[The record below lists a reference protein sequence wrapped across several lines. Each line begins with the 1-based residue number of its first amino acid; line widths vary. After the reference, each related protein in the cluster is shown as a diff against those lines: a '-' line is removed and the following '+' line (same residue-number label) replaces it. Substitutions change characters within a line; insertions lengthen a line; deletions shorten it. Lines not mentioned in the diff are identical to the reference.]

1 MNNLLYYPYINIP
14 RTNWTARTLL
24 YYDTIGSI
32 VPQNYFYEP
41 DNYEPFMRD
50 LVRHELVIPINP
62 MEVLE
67 RPWELAEPF
76 IDYVDSKEFKL
87 KLRRKSFRKGNFGR
101 INKNKFRLNGPR
113 IHVNKFDSEIFNRL
127 EDCGLARRENYEWY
141 IVEQRT
147 ANDLMTYL
155 ASVIGGKLNYLPT
168 TDKQIKRFS
177 VASNSKKV
185 QKIQK
190 KEQIKREI
198 ILRELIPFPEKI
210 DLKQLRKFKD
220 KHSDLLNTFKNRV
233 ELIALDPNLDE
244 DTPLFNETIKE
255 LDFRKGELSAKM
267 GESKLGNV
275 FFGTVCGI
283 SGAMIGMAQA
293 GTTGAVIG
301 GLPAFANA
309 VYSALQIER
318 AENITDQSG
327 MKYLALIDRKIRKPG
342 ANTVYSK

>member
-1 MNNLLYYPYINIP
+1 MDNLLYYPYINIP
-14 RTNWTARTLL
+14 RTNWTVRTLL
-24 YYDTIGSI
+24 YYDTVGSI

-50 LVRHELVIPINP
+50 LVRNELVIPINP

-67 RPWELAEPF
+67 RPWELADPF
-76 IDYVDSKEFKL
+76 INYVDSEEFRL
-87 KLRRKSFRKGNFGR
+87 KLRRKSFLNGNSGR
-101 INKNKFRLNGPR
+101 INENKFRLNGPR

-127 EDCGLARRENYEWY
+127 EDFGLARRENYEWY
-141 IVEQRT
+141 IVEQKT

-168 TDKQIKRFS
+168 TDKQINRFS
-177 VASNSKKV
+177 VAGNSQKV
-185 QKIQK
+185 QK
-190 KEQIKREI
+190 KEQMKREI
-198 ILRELIPFPEKI
+198 ILRELIPFPEQI
-210 DLKQLRKFKD
+210 NLKQLRKFKD
-220 KHSDLLNTFKNRV
+220 KHSDLLNAFKNKV

-244 DTPLFNETIKE
+244 GTPLFNERIKE

-267 GESKLGNV
+267 EESKFGNV

-283 SGAMIGMAQA
+283 SGAMVGMAQA

-301 GLPAFANA
+301 ALPAFSNA
-309 VYSALQIER
+309 VYSALQIEC
-318 AENITDQSG
+318 AENIPDQSG